1 MSFSEEAL
9 PNKCNVEFRSSR
21 YNSAAV
27 VEPDGGRRLGTHSGI
42 SNLVRFADFELD
54 LNAGILRR
62 GNERLKLQPQPAKVL
77 VLLVN
82 RPGSL
87 VTRQE
92 LAKEVWGGETYVD
105 FEQGL
110 NFAIRQVR
118 TVLEDDADEPRFI
131 QTIPKQ
137 GYRFI
142 GDLLVA
148 NAPQGDTAIP
158 DRALDTGSQ
167 DTRQPRLR
175 WLRTSLLSL
184 FLLVMIVVLVRTI
197 TSHPRPSGV
206 DVSATH
212 QIRSLAVLPLRNL
225 SGDAEQEYFS
235 DGMTD
240 ELITELAK
248 IGSLRVISHTS
259 VERYKNTKLSVPE
272 IARALRV
279 DDVLEGSVLKSGS
292 KIRVTSQLI
301 DARTDRHV
309 WGDSYER
316 DDRDV
321 LTLQSD
327 LAQRIAVEV
336 GVNLTTSEQ
345 TRLDSNRTVDPG
357 AHDAFL
363 RGDFYWDK
371 LSCGNFEKALR
382 YFQEAAA
389 KDSGFAPAQAA
400 IAFSYFNLAD
410 WACWPQQDAFEK
422 SRKAAQEAMKLDPD
436 LADAHA
442 AIAELAFY
450 HDWDWT
456 RSEREFKRAVELDPN
471 DANTRA
477 SFGIFLIAM
486 GQTDRGLSEFEKAH
500 ELDPVSEFTNMIGA
514 YMFYLSHR
522 FDQAIDQAQK
532 AIDLYPQSAA
542 AHYWLAQ
549 SYEQNGMSK
558 QAADT
563 YLKTL
568 MLANLPAEQ
577 LTSARQAIA
586 LSGLQGYWQHEL
598 LRKRN
603 GSQGDRPCWKTLI
616 YAHLG
621 DTERTIRQL
630 QWGLDQHCDG
640 LQFLKV
646 EPIYDRFRRDARF
659 QEMVQK
665 MRLDQNSF

>member
-1 MSFSEEAL
+1 
-9 PNKCNVEFRSSR
+9 
-21 YNSAAV
+21 
-27 VEPDGGRRLGTHSGI
+27 LGTHSGL

-54 LNAGILRR
+54 LNAGVLRR
-62 GNERLKLQPQPAKVL
+62 GSERLKLQPQPAKIL
-77 VLLVN
+77 VLLVS
-82 RPGSL
+82 RAGSL

-92 LAKEVWGGETYVD
+92 LAKEVWGAETYVD

-118 TVLEDDADEPRFI
+118 TALEDDADEPRFI
-131 QTIPKQ
+131 QTVPKQ

-142 GDLLVA
+142 GDLLAA
-148 NAPQGDTAIP
+148 NLPQRGTPIL
-158 DRALDTGSQ
+158 DRALDTASQ
-167 DTRQPRLR
+167 DKRQQRFK

-184 FLLVMIVVLVRTI
+184 FLLMTIAVLVRTI
-197 TSHPRPSGV
+197 ATRPRASGV
-206 DVSATH
+206 DASAIH
-212 QIRSLAVLPLRNL
+212 QIRSLAVLPLHNL
-225 SGDAEQEYFS
+225 SGEVEQEYFS

-248 IGSLRVISHTS
+248 IGGLRVISHTS
-259 VERYKNTKLSVPE
+259 VERYKSTKLSVPE
-272 IARALRV
+272 IARALGV
-279 DDVLEGSVLKSGS
+279 DDVLEGSVLKSGN

-301 DARTDRHV
+301 DARTDHHV
-309 WGDSYER
+309 WADSYER

-321 LTLQSD
+321 LALQSD

-336 GVNLTTSEQ
+336 GVNLTNSEQ
-345 TRLDSNRTVDPG
+345 TRLASNRTVDPA
-357 AHDAFL
+357 AHDAYL
-363 RGDFYWDK
+363 RGNFYWNK

-389 KDSGFAPAQAA
+389 KDPGFAPAQAS

-410 WACWPQQDAFEK
+410 WACWPQQEAFEK
-422 SRKAAQEAMKLDPD
+422 SRQAAQEALRLDPD

-450 HDWDWT
+450 RDWDWT
-456 RSEREFKRAVELDPN
+456 TSNREFQRAIALDPN

-486 GQTDRGLSEFEKAH
+486 GQTERGLSEFERAH
-500 ELDPVSEFTNMIGA
+500 QLDPVSEFTNMIGA

-522 FDQAIDQAQK
+522 FDQAIDQGQK
-532 AIDLYPQSAA
+532 AIELYPQSGG

-549 SYEQNGMSK
+549 SYEQNGMAK

-577 LTSARQAIA
+577 LASARQAIA

-598 LRKRN
+598 LRKRS

-621 DTERTIRQL
+621 DKERTIEQL

-646 EPIYDRFRRDARF
+646 EPIYDRFRPDPRF
-659 QEMVQK
+659 QELLQK
-665 MRLDQNSF
+665 MRLDPNSL

>member
-1 MSFSEEAL
+1 M
-9 PNKCNVEFRSSR
+9 
-21 YNSAAV
+21 
-27 VEPDGGRRLGTHSGI
+27 GTHSGL

-54 LNAGILRR
+54 LNAGVLRR
-62 GNERLKLQPQPAKVL
+62 GNERLKLQPQPAKIL
-77 VLLVN
+77 VLLVS
-82 RPGSL
+82 RAGSL

-142 GDLLVA
+142 GDLQVT
-148 NAPQGDTAIP
+148 NAAPDDTAIP
-158 DRALDTGSQ
+158 APALDTGSQ
-167 DTRQPRLR
+167 DKRQHRFRLK
-175 WLRTSLLSL
+175 TSLLSL
-184 FLLVMIVVLVRTI
+184 FLLVAIGVLVRTI
-197 TSHPRPSGV
+197 MNHPRPSGGNA
-206 DVSATH
+206 SAIH

-248 IGSLRVISHTS
+248 IGGLRVISHTS
-259 VERYKNTKLSVPE
+259 IERYKNTTLSVPE
-272 IARALRV
+272 IARDLGV
-279 DDVLEGSVLKSGS
+279 DDVLEGSVLKSGD

-309 WGDSYER
+309 WADSYQR

-336 GVNLTTSEQ
+336 GVNLTSSEQ
-345 TRLDSNRTVDPG
+345 TRLASNRTVDPA
-357 AHDAFL
+357 AHDAYL
-363 RGDFYWDK
+363 RGNFYWNK
-371 LSCGNFEKALR
+371 LSCANFEKALR

-389 KDSGFAPAQAA
+389 KDPGFAPAQAST
-400 IAFSYFNLAD
+400 AFSYFNLAD
-410 WACWPQQDAFEK
+410 WACWPQQEAFEK
-422 SRKAAQEAMKLDPD
+422 SRKAAQEALKLDPD

-456 RSEREFKRAVELDPN
+456 TSEREFQRAVELDPS

-486 GQTDRGLSEFEKAH
+486 GQTERGLLEFERSR

-532 AIDLYPQSAA
+532 AIELYPQSAG

-549 SYEQNGMSK
+549 SYEQNGMAK
-558 QAADT
+558 PAADA

-577 LTSARQAIA
+577 LASARQAIT
-586 LSGLQGYWQHEL
+586 LHGLQGYWQHEL

-603 GSQGDRPCWKTLI
+603 DTQGDRPCWKTLI

-621 DTERTIRQL
+621 DRERTIEQL

-646 EPIYDRFRRDARF
+646 EPVYDRFRQDPRF
-659 QEMVQK
+659 QELLQK
-665 MRLDQNSF
+665 MRLGQNPL